1 MANLV
6 GEEGSVLEKST
17 KLNFVSNVVSETLE
31 LHWKIRE
38 FERLAAAPTDAQADL
53 LPTARFVFQSGDK
66 VWCDFF
72 FY

>member
-1 MANLV
+1 MANPV
-6 GEEGSVLEKST
+6 AEGGLALSQTHQTT

-38 FERLAAAPTDAQADL
+38 FERLTAEPTDLQADL

-66 VWCDFF
+66 V
-72 FY
+72 